1 MTQTHQ
7 NGTTSTE
14 GVWELTI
21 PSGDKSIV
29 NTLTMT
35 VPKGTLNFEL
45 GITAKATELSNNDSE
60 IYTVSDKIAYG
71 MDETNNLV
79 IDTSVKTNI
88 VVTLDV
94 LGSMTSNSEGVN
106 RLAIAKD
113 AIKNIIDKYGEY
125 GTVNV
130 KVITFSDTGTASQW
144 MTATAAKNYVNSLSA
159 GGYTN

>member
-1 MTQTHQ
+1 MA
-7 NGTTSTE
+7 
-14 GVWELTI
+14 
-21 PSGDKSIV
+21 
-29 NTLTMT
+29 
-35 VPKGTLNFEL
+35 TLNFEL

-113 AIKNIIDKYGEY
+113 AIKNIIDKC
-125 GTVNV
+125 
-130 KVITFSDTGTASQW
+130 
-144 MTATAAKNYVNSLSA
+144 
-159 GGYTN
+159 